1 MMIRGMGRG
10 LQKALDLLA
19 RRSFLGHLAD
29 ATTFLYGFKDGHIS
43 LVLPVSDVFAVALVS
58 HPGLKAQGLCL
69 NSTAVRHTGE
79 GVPLWFQR
87 STHQGQPTS
96 APYLPNLVE
105 QATFASPRFWHPP
118 DQRGACNDSADR
130 RTASLC
136 WADWRHWYVHTPG
149 TRGYCSERPL

>member
-1 MMIRGMGRG
+1 MKQPTTRILIAGAGYAG
-10 LQKALDLLA
+10 LLFTMRLA
-19 RRSFLGHLAD
+19 GKVARQHVQ
-29 ATTFLYGFKDGHIS
+29 IS
-43 LVLPVSDVFAVALVS
+43 LVS

-69 NSTAVRHTGE
+69 NSTAVRHTDE

-136 WADWRHWYVHTPG
+136 WADWRH
-149 TRGYCSERPL
+149 